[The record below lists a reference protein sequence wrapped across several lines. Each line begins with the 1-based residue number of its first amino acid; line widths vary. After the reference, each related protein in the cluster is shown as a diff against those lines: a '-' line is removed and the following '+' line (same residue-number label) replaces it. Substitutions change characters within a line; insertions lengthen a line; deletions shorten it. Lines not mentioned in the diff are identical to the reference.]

1 MELLEKGRRMTKK
14 PIALATLCV
23 IAGVSA
29 AEPDYAVI
37 RMEIDIARP
46 AAEVWS
52 KVGGYCDIAKWR
64 SDLDC
69 KMTKGEGEIG
79 SIRALAGGRIVDI
92 MIAKTALSYGYTQ
105 PAVEGKFFNMYHGF
119 MEAVPVNARSSK
131 IVYTLFI
138 DESDKPDHA
147 AKDADIARRRTTF
160 EAALKTMKE
169 ISEAK

>member
-1 MELLEKGRRMTKK
+1 MQKK
-14 PIALATLCV
+14 LMGLATLGLL
-23 IAGVSA
+23 AAATA

-69 KMTKGEGEIG
+69 KMTRGEGEIG
-79 SIRALAGGRIVDI
+79 SIRALAGGRIVEI

-119 MEAVPVNARSSK
+119 MEAVPVNARNSK

-138 DESDKPDHA
+138 DESDKPDRA
-147 AKDADIARRRTTF
+147 AKDADIARRRSTF